1 MTWRELPLGDHVL
14 SESPR
19 WDAARRRLSWVDI
32 VRGFVCWAAR
42 QDDGRWEAAHR
53 FALPGLVTAA
63 VPSPEGWWVAIGS
76 GVVEVSPDGMAMGS
90 EHRVS
95 PDYPDVRTNDMVLDP
110 AGRLVVSLFTED
122 RATPRGGL
130 VRLDPATGT
139 TSSVVRGVVTG
150 NGIGFSPHGSQ
161 IYWVDTARGAL
172 CASNYDATGPVGAS
186 TVVVHE
192 PGPGRLDGLVVDRSG
207 DIWVAVWDA
216 GQVRRYAP
224 DGTVLMTLA
233 TPVARPSALALVDG
247 VLVITT
253 ARHHLDRVDGE
264 LAPDPAGRLYA
275 YSLS

>member
-1 MTWRELPLGDHVL
+1 VSWSELPLGDHVL
-14 SESPR
+14 AESPR

-32 VRGFVCWAAR
+32 VQGGVCWADR
-42 QDDGRWEAAHR
+42 RDDGGWGAAHR

-63 VPSPEGWWVAIGS
+63 VPSPEGWWVAVGS
-76 GVVEVSPDGMAMGS
+76 GVVEVSPDGVATGS

-139 TSSVVRGVVTG
+139 TSSVAGGVVTG
-150 NGIGFSPHGSQ
+150 NGIGFSPDGSR
-161 IYWVDTARGAL
+161 IYWVDTARGRL
-172 CASNYDATGPVGAS
+172 CASNYDASGPVGAS
-186 TVVVHE
+186 TVVVRE

-207 DIWVAVWDA
+207 DVWVAVWDA

-224 DGTVLMTLA
+224 DGTVLMTLP
-233 TPVARPSALALVDG
+233 TPVARPSALALVEG

-275 YSLS
+275 YPLS